1 MFGISPPVHPS
12 CNAIII
18 ITPTQP
24 WQRVRLDYFAFRLS
38 ADESQ
43 MHALLLILA
52 CVGNGVEKNEC
63 LSDIRKTNWHE
74 CACVSACV
82 SVCVKQDHTFETY
95 MPAYVG
101 GCVCVLVCVVDW
113 WW

>member
-1 MFGISPPVHPS
+1 MELYVRYFAPVHPS
-12 CNAIII
+12 CNASII

-24 WQRVRLDYFAFRLS
+24 CQRVRLDYFAFRLS

-63 LSDIRKTNWHE
+63 LSDIRHV